1 MKDKKWR
8 DYLFRIAEVDGG
20 DFEDVAGEQFAV
32 EIWSNGNDK
41 DDEEEAM
48 SIAEANFPGEWIF
61 EGEVDPYLVEMYGID
76 TY

>member
-1 MKDKKWR
+1 MKKYR

-20 DFEDVAGEQFAV
+20 DFEDVAGEEFAV
-32 EIWSNGNDK
+32 EIVSSGDDK
-41 DDEEEAM
+41 ADMEMAM
-48 SIAEANFPGEWIF
+48 AEAEANFPGEWIF

>member
-1 MKDKKWR
+1 MNKYR

-20 DFEDVAGEQFAV
+20 DFEDVAGEEFAV
-32 EIWSNGNDK
+32 EIISSG
-41 DDEEEAM
+41 DDNLDMKMALAE
-48 SIAEANFPGEWIF
+48 AEANFPGEWIF

>member
-1 MKDKKWR
+1 MKKYR

-20 DFEDVAGEQFAV
+20 DFEDVAGEEFAV
-32 EIWSNGNDK
+32 EIVSSGNDK
-41 DDEEEAM
+41 TDMEMAM
-48 SIAEANFPGEWIF
+48 AEAEANFPGEWIF

>member
-1 MKDKKWR
+1 MKKYR

-20 DFEDVAGEQFAV
+20 DFEDVAGEEFAV
-32 EIWSNGNDK
+32 EIVSSGNDK
-41 DDEEEAM
+41 ADMEMAM
-48 SIAEANFPGEWIF
+48 AEAEANFPDEWIF

>member
-1 MKDKKWR
+1 MNKYR

-20 DFEDVAGEQFAV
+20 DYEDVAGEEFAV
-32 EIWSNGNDK
+32 EIISSG
-41 DDEEEAM
+41 DDNLDMKMALAE
-48 SIAEANFPGEWIF
+48 AEANFPGEWIF

>member
-1 MKDKKWR
+1 MNKYR

-20 DFEDVAGEQFAV
+20 DFEDVAGEEFAV
-32 EIWSNGNDK
+32 EIISSGDDK
-41 DDEEEAM
+41 ADMEMAMAEVEAV
-48 SIAEANFPGEWIF
+48 FPSEWIF

>member
-1 MKDKKWR
+1 MKEYR

-20 DFEDVAGEQFAV
+20 DFEDVAGEEFAV
-32 EIWSNGNDK
+32 EIVSSGNDK
-41 DDEEEAM
+41 ADMEMAM
-48 SIAEANFPGEWIF
+48 AEAEANFPGEWIF

>member
-1 MKDKKWR
+1 MKKYR

-20 DFEDVAGEQFAV
+20 DFEDVAGEEFAV
-32 EIWSNGNDK
+32 EIVSSGNDK
-41 DDEEEAM
+41 ADMEMAM
-48 SIAEANFPGEWIF
+48 AEAEANFPGEWIF

>member
-1 MKDKKWR
+1 MAKYR

-20 DFEDVAGEQFAV
+20 DFEDVAGEEFAV
-32 EIWSNGNDK
+32 EIKSSGDDK
-41 DDEEEAM
+41 LDEEMAM
-48 SIAEANFPGEWIF
+48 AEAEANFPGEWIF

>member
-1 MKDKKWR
+1 MNKYR

-20 DFEDVAGEQFAV
+20 DFEDVAGEEFAV
-32 EIWSNGNDK
+32 EIISSG
-41 DDEEEAM
+41 DDNLDMRMALAE
-48 SIAEANFPGEWIF
+48 AEANFPGEWIF